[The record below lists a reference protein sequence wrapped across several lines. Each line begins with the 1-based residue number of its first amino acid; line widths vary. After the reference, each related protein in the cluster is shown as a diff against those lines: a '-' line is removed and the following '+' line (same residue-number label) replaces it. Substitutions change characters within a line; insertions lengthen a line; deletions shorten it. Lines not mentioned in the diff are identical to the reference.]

1 MSDTVTDERFM
12 QTAIELGFRGLGMTS
27 PNPAV
32 GAIIVRDGTIIGEGW
47 HQKAGGPHAEVHAI
61 RDAQERHGPEST
73 RGATIYITLE
83 PCSTHGR
90 TPPCTSAIQNAGLSR
105 VVVGS
110 TDPNPAHAG
119 GGYDFLRK
127 TGIEV
132 TLGVAEKEADYLLR
146 FFRNYITKGRPW
158 VIAKTAATL
167 SGHTTLPEG
176 EGQWIS
182 SPTSREDVQR
192 IRRQCDAIMIGGET
206 LRLDNPFLTLR
217 GKWAADREQPR
228 RIVLTS
234 DTKLPE
240 THHLFTDEFSDRTT
254 VLEGITL
261 EESLEQLGAEGV
273 TSVLLESGGRLLAQ
287 GLESGLIDELVLYL
301 APIVGGCGKKTIP
314 LQDFT
319 TRLENM
325 DVSMS
330 GPDIRITGFPFRGK

>member
-1 MSDTVTDERFM
+1 MSDTSTDERFM

-47 HQKAGGPHAEVHAI
+47 HKKAGGPHAEVHAI
-61 RDAQERHGPEST
+61 RDAQEKHGPEST
-73 RGATIYITLE
+73 HGATIYVTLE

-90 TPPCTSAIQNAGLSR
+90 TPPCTSAILDAGLSR

-110 TDPNPAHAG
+110 TDPNPDHAG
-119 GGYDFLRK
+119 GGYDFLRN

-132 TLGVAEKEADYLLR
+132 TVGIAEKEADHLLR
-146 FFRNYITKGRPW
+146 FFRKHITTGRPW

-167 SGHTTLPEG
+167 TGHTTLPKG

-206 LRLDNPFLTLR
+206 LRIDNPSLTLR
-217 GKWAADREQPR
+217 GKWAEDREQPR

-234 DTKLPE
+234 DTTLPE
-240 THHLFTDEFSDRTT
+240 THHLFTDEFSENTT
-254 VLEGITL
+254 VHQGIALEQ
-261 EESLEQLGAEGV
+261 SLEKLGSEGV
-273 TSVLLESGGRLLAQ
+273 TSVLLESGGRLLAH

-301 APIVGGCGKKTIP
+301 APIVGGSGDKTIP

-319 TRLENM
+319 TRLDSL
-325 DVSMS
+325 DVSIS
-330 GPDIRITGFPFRGK
+330 GPDVRITGFPLRGK